1 MYTTTNTV
9 RPGGIRTAFRRAE
22 GWLDAR
28 GTWAW
33 ITAMVLGFIAFWP
46 AGLALMVYMI
56 WGKRMFSRSC
66 SQGRHGN
73 GHSHGRHGW
82 GGHHA
87 LHMAP
92 MTGNHAF
99 DTYKAD
105 ALRRLEEEQDAF
117 ESFLQRLRNSKDKT
131 EFDAFM
137 EERARSN
144 AEGDSAFE
152 ASPVEANQASD
163 ATKPAGT
170 NRPGEY

>member
-1 MYTTTNTV
+1 
-9 RPGGIRTAFRRAE
+9 
-22 GWLDAR
+22 
-28 GTWAW
+28 
-33 ITAMVLGFIAFWP
+33 
-46 AGLALMVYMI
+46 
-56 WGKRMFSRSC
+56 
-66 SQGRHGN
+66 
-73 GHSHGRHGW
+73 
-82 GGHHA
+82 
-87 LHMAP
+87 